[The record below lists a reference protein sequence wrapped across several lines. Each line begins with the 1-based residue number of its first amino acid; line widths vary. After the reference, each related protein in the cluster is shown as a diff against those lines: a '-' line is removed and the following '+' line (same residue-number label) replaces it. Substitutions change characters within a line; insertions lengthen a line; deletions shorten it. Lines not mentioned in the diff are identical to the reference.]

1 MNPVDDGRRPR
12 HIAIIM
18 DGNGRW
24 AHSRDL
30 PRVRGHEEGIQSVRE
45 VAREC
50 ARLGLIQLT
59 LYAFSVE
66 NWKRPKREVE
76 FLMRLLER
84 FLVSEREEIE
94 ENNIRFA
101 AIGRLHELPSFVVDE
116 LNRTI
121 EMSKHNTGLTLCLAL
136 NYGGRAEILDATRR
150 IASLVREGKVA
161 PEQIDETL
169 FERCLY
175 APEMPPPDLLIR
187 TAGEMRVSNFLLW
200 QISYAE
206 IYVSSVC
213 WPDFRREELHR
224 ALEAYSKRVRK
235 FGGLQETNVEG

>member
-1 MNPVDDGRRPR
+1 VNLVPDGRLPS
-12 HIAIIM
+12 HVAIIM

-24 AHSRDL
+24 AAARGL

-50 ARLGLIQLT
+50 ARLGLTQLT

-76 FLMRLLER
+76 FLMRLLEQ
-84 FLVSEREEIE
+84 FLVSERDEIE

-101 AIGRLHELPSFVVDE
+101 AIGRLSELPDFVRRE
-116 LNRTI
+116 LETTI
-121 EMSKHNTGLTLCLAL
+121 EMSRKNTGLTLCLAL
-136 NYGGRAEILDATRR
+136 NYGGRVEILDATRR
-150 IASLVREGKVA
+150 IAALVRDGKIS
-161 PEQIDETL
+161 PEQIDEAL
-169 FERCLY
+169 FEDCLY
-175 APEMPPPDLLIR
+175 APAMPPPDLLVR

-206 IYVSSVC
+206 IWVSEVC
-213 WPDFRREELHR
+213 WPDFRRDELHR
-224 ALEAYSKRVRK
+224 ALDAYSKRVRK
-235 FGGLQETNVEG
+235 FGGLRETNLES